1 MDKGF
6 QEETFK
12 ASELRILLKFYLT
25 EYGLIRVAIIGIA
38 IKYFDFISKSLSNL
52 SLSYNRLQNV
62 KSVRAMATSDCHDI
76 SKTLMHK

>member
-52 SLSYNRLQNV
+52 SLSYNSTKL
-62 KSVRAMATSDCHDI
+62 KSVRAMATSDFHDI
-76 SKTLMHK
+76 K